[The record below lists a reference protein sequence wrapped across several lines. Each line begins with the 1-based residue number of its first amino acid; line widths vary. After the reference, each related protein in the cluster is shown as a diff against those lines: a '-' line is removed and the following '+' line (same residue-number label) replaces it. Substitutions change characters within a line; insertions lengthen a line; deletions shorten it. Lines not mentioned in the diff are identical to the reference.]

1 MKESS
6 HPFYLN
12 LFYLTIVAKRTF
24 IIFRHFLW
32 QHGFQVV
39 RRSPGCIAI
48 TGCVVP
54 WRSQGLGTVY
64 LWFAGLAAIY
74 VGLETDEMIR

>member
-12 LFYLTIVAKRTF
+12 FILNLAIVAKRTF

-39 RRSPGCIAI
+39 CCCPGCIAI

-54 WRSQGLGTVY
+54 WRSQGLGPVY
-64 LWFAGLAAIY
+64 LWFAGLTAF
-74 VGLETDEMIR
+74 